1 MFVKKTETLCLVFLQ
16 ETFSLTAV
24 SCVCAGG
31 MGEGSEDGLVPK
43 FASGG
48 GDCKKQL
55 TDACASRDLGA
66 GIVGPPVG

>member
-1 MFVKKTETLCLVFLQ
+1 MFVKKTETLCSVFLQ
-16 ETFSLTAV
+16 ETFSFP
-24 SCVCAGG
+24 GG

-48 GDCKKQL
+48 GDCKEQL

-66 GIVGPPVG
+66 GIAGPPVG